1 MENIEEPYARNN
13 SDIFLHFC
21 KSLKVN
27 KSSLV
32 LINVSYLGYFYL
44 KRKFTVF
51 LGFKI
56 FLETII
62 LFSNLCF
69 IQKKKTKKII
79 ILFFLGGLIN
89 SK

>member
-13 SDIFLHFC
+13 SETFWHFC

-69 IQKKKTKKII
+69 IQKKNQKNNNI
-79 ILFFLGGLIN
+79 FFFFGRVN
-89 SK
+89 K

>member
-13 SDIFLHFC
+13 SENFLHFC

-32 LINVSYLGYFYL
+32 LINVSCLGYFYL

-56 FLETII
+56 FLETLI

-69 IQKKKTKKII
+69 NQKNNNTI
-79 ILFFLGGLIN
+79 FFWEG
-89 SK
+89 

>member
-13 SDIFLHFC
+13 SGIFLHFC

-32 LINVSYLGYFYL
+32 LINVSCLGYFYL

-69 IQKKKTKKII
+69 IQKKNQKNNNT
-79 ILFFLGGLIN
+79 FFFGRVN
-89 SK
+89 K

>member
-13 SDIFLHFC
+13 RGIFLHFC

-69 IQKKKTKKII
+69 RKQKNKKII
-79 ILFFLGGLIN
+79 ILIFLGRVN
-89 SK
+89 K

>member
-69 IQKKKTKKII
+69 IQKKNQKNNNT
-79 ILFFLGGLIN
+79 FFFWEG
-89 SK
+89 

>member
-69 IQKKKTKKII
+69 IQKKNQKNNNTI
-79 ILFFLGGLIN
+79 FFWEG
-89 SK
+89 

>member
-1 MENIEEPYARNN
+1 MENVEEPYARNN
-13 SDIFLHFC
+13 SEIFLHFC

-32 LINVSYLGYFYL
+32 LINVSYLVYFYL

-69 IQKKKTKKII
+69 RKKKTKK
-79 ILFFLGGLIN
+79 
-89 SK
+89 